1 MRVASDTRRLAVDP
15 GGTAAV
21 VLEVVNTGEVID
33 GITARVIGLPDQLVS
48 SQPSLLPLF
57 PDASGQLTLSLSVPQ
72 THPAGRHPLTVE
84 VVSHGARLP
93 SQFVDV
99 DMDVSAKPAM
109 RLAALPRVIR
119 ARRSGRFVFELTN
132 EGNVPLDVALRAADA
147 DRSSRTEF
155 VPGSLRLEAGAVAP
169 VLLTVRGPRMFTGA
183 EIDRTV
189 SVEAVARRAE
199 ALTAAPAESVIETE
213 PPLIRETSV
222 RLRQRPLVGRGLL
235 TALILVG
242 IVALWAGV
250 FLLGLTKVFSGDP
263 MTKSAPASFF
273 AASAGGGGG
282 SGGASGGAGGG
293 AGGAGGAGAGSAG
306 SGAAPAGAL
315 SKTGQLP
322 PGMGGEIT
330 GSVTAANDQQPV
342 GRILVEAIRIGRKG
356 PVVVSSAATQ
366 ADGSYTLA
374 GLFPTSY
381 YIKFSASGFRPQWY
395 PGSASQIAGQLVTAV
410 AQGTTK
416 GVNAIVKGNPA
427 SISGKV
433 NPGDT
438 LTPVTTSVTARPLLG
453 ADTGKAIA
461 TTTTNAAGQYT
472 LPNLPAPGSYQ
483 LTFTTPGYQAST
495 VVDTVSGGDER
506 LEPTVTL
513 GASTGQISG
522 TVADKATP
530 LGGAT
535 ISTTVGGKALT
546 VITPTTGQVGAFVL
560 GNLPTPATYVI
571 TFSAPGHGSVTT
583 IVDLTAGQSRTGL
596 TADLA
601 AGTGSVTGRLVDAG
615 GNGLGGAT
623 VTVGGA
629 TSSTSGATA
638 GTAPTTTTLT
648 SGSVGSFAI
657 NGLTAPGAY
666 TLTFTLAGY
675 APASVPVTLKDNGAP
690 PNVRVTL
697 TTQLGSI
704 SGTVSAPGGAAQIG
718 ATITATN
725 GHRSWTATSSA
736 AGGAL
741 PSGGYLI
748 SGLEPGT
755 YSVTVTAA
763 GRSQQTAMVTVV
775 AGRTTRQNLQVAG

>member
-1 MRVASDTRRLAVDP
+1 MRVASDTRQLAVDP

-48 SQPSLLPLF
+48 SQPALLPLF

-99 DMDVSAKPAM
+99 DMDVSARPAM

-132 EGNVPLDVALRAADA
+132 EGNVPLDVTLRAADA

-155 VPGSLRLEAGAVAP
+155 APGSVRLEAGAVAP

-222 RLRQRPLVGRGLL
+222 RLRQRPLVSRGLL

-273 AASAGGGGG
+273 AASAGGSG
-282 SGGASGGAGGG
+282 SGGSSGAGGTGGTGAAG
-293 AGGAGGAGAGSAG
+293 AGGTGA
-306 SGAAPAGAL
+306 GAAPAGAL

-330 GSVTAANDQQPV
+330 GSVNAANDQQPV

-395 PGSASQIAGQLVTAV
+395 PGAASQNAGQLVTAV

-438 LTPVTTSVTARPLLG
+438 LTPVTTTVTARPLLG

-461 TTTTNAAGQYT
+461 TTTTSAAGQYT

-522 TVADKATP
+522 TVADKGAA

-583 IVDLTAGQSRTGL
+583 IVDLTAGQSRAGL

-601 AGTGSVTGRLVDAG
+601 AGTGSVTGRLVDAA

-675 APASVPVTLKDNGAP
+675 SPASVPVTLKDNGAP
-690 PNVRVTL
+690 PNVLVTL

-755 YSVTVTAA
+755 YSVTVTAP

-775 AGRTTRQNLQVAG
+775 AGRTTRQNLLVGG

>member
-1 MRVASDTRRLAVDP
+1 
-15 GGTAAV
+15 
-21 VLEVVNTGEVID
+21 
-33 GITARVIGLPDQLVS
+33 
-48 SQPSLLPLF
+48 
-57 PDASGQLTLSLSVPQ
+57 
-72 THPAGRHPLTVE
+72 
-84 VVSHGARLP
+84 
-93 SQFVDV
+93 
-99 DMDVSAKPAM
+99 
-109 RLAALPRVIR
+109 
-119 ARRSGRFVFELTN
+119 
-132 EGNVPLDVALRAADA
+132 
-147 DRSSRTEF
+147 
-155 VPGSLRLEAGAVAP
+155 
-169 VLLTVRGPRMFTGA
+169 
-183 EIDRTV
+183 
-189 SVEAVARRAE
+189 
-199 ALTAAPAESVIETE
+199 
-213 PPLIRETSV
+213 
-222 RLRQRPLVGRGLL
+222 
-235 TALILVG
+235 
-242 IVALWAGV
+242 
-250 FLLGLTKVFSGDP
+250 
-263 MTKSAPASFF
+263 
-273 AASAGGGGG
+273 
-282 SGGASGGAGGG
+282 
-293 AGGAGGAGAGSAG
+293 
-306 SGAAPAGAL
+306 
-315 SKTGQLP
+315 
-322 PGMGGEIT
+322 
-330 GSVTAANDQQPV
+330 VTAANDQQPV

-736 AGGAL
+736 TGGAL